1 MIELSSVSYAYPGQV
16 SPALR
21 EVSLAVKEGET
32 LCLIGRNASGKST
45 LCRVAAGILRPDAGS
60 VEVDGICVGEEGT
73 GLEIRRRVGF
83 LQQDP
88 ESQFVSVT
96 VEREIASGPENLGFS
111 VSETREV
118 VEELLGFFNLVEL
131 RKHPPHAL
139 SGGQMQKVLLAS
151 LLAMKP
157 KHLILD
163 EPTSYLDPLERLSV
177 GRELKRISGSLGTSI
192 VWVTQFLNEALA
204 SPRMVAMEQ
213 GAVCFDG
220 APPEFVSRRDVQATL
235 GIKNLEKF
243 LPSAVSCRERL
254 PSDRG

>member
-1 MIELSSVSYAYPGQV
+1 MIELSSVSYSYPGQV

-21 EVSLAVKEGET
+21 EVSLTVREGET

-45 LCRVAAGILRPDAGS
+45 LCRVAAGLFKPDAGS
-60 VEVDGICVGEEGT
+60 VTVDGLSAGEEST
-73 GLEIRRRVGF
+73 RFEIRRRVGF
-83 LQQDP
+83 LQQNP

-111 VSETREV
+111 VSETRKI

-131 RKHPPHAL
+131 KRYPPHAL

-151 LLAMKP
+151 LLAMRP

-177 GRELKRISGSLGTSI
+177 WKELKSISGLLGTS
-192 VWVTQFLNEALA
+192 VLWVTQFLNETLA
-204 SPRMVAMEQ
+204 SPRMLAMEQ

-220 APPEFVSRRDVQATL
+220 TSAEFARRRDVQAKL
-235 GIKNLEKF
+235 GIKSLEKPAWRGAV
-243 LPSAVSCRERL
+243 LPPAVS
-254 PSDRG
+254 

>member
-1 MIELSSVSYAYPGQV
+1 MIELSSVSYTYPGQV

-21 EVSLAVKEGET
+21 EVSLTVRDGET

-45 LCRVAAGILRPDAGS
+45 LCRVAAGLLKPDAGS
-60 VEVDGICVGEEGT
+60 VTVDGLSAGEEGARF
-73 GLEIRRRVGF
+73 EIRRRVGF

-111 VSETREV
+111 VSETREI

-131 RKHPPHAL
+131 KRHPPHAL

-151 LLAMKP
+151 LLAMRP

-163 EPTSYLDPLERLSV
+163 EPTSYLDPFERLNV
-177 GRELKRISGSLGTSI
+177 GKELRRISIFLGTSI
-192 VWVTQFLNEALA
+192 VCVTQFLNEALA
-204 SPRMVAMEQ
+204 SPRVLAVEQ

-220 APPEFVSRRDVQATL
+220 TPTEFVSRHDVQATL
-235 GIKNLEKF
+235 GITNLEKCVLSGSV
-243 LPSAVSCRERL
+243 LPRTVS
-254 PSDRG
+254 

>member
-1 MIELSSVSYAYPGQV
+1 MIELSSVSHTYSGQV

-21 EVSLAVKEGET
+21 EVSLTVREGET

-45 LCRVAAGILRPDAGS
+45 LCRVAAGLLKPDAGS
-60 VEVDGICVGEEGT
+60 VAVDGLSAGEEGT
-73 GLEIRRRVGF
+73 RFEIRRRVGF

-111 VSETREV
+111 VSETREI
-118 VEELLGFFNLVEL
+118 VEELLVFFNLVEL
-131 RKHPPHAL
+131 KRHPPHAL

-151 LLAMKP
+151 LLAMRP

-163 EPTSYLDPLERLSV
+163 EPTSYLDPFERLSV
-177 GRELKRISGSLGTSI
+177 AKELKRISGFLGTSV

-204 SPRMVAMEQ
+204 SRRVLAIEQ

-220 APPEFVSRRDVQATL
+220 TPAEFVCRHDVQATL
-235 GIKNLEKF
+235 GIKNLEKSV
-243 LPSAVSCRERL
+243 LPGGVLPRAVS
-254 PSDRG
+254 